1 MMDVKPFGLPE
12 TLTKLL
18 LAGTVPKYNQED

>member
-1 MMDVKPFGLPE
+1 MYGLGCTAYI

-18 LAGTVPKYNQED
+18 LTLTHH